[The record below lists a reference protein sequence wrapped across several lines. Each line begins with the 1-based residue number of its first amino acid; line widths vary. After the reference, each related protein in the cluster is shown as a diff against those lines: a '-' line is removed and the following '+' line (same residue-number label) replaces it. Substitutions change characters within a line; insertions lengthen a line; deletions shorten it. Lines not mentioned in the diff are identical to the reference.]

1 MPITTPRSVEDILDS
16 IEETTRSVDP
26 QIDIRKGPIS
36 VMNYAHANE
45 LARTESQAGY
55 LRKVYQLARA
65 DELEDE
71 DIAQLALNYG
81 KDANVGR
88 ASEVLVHLFRRT
100 RPEEG
105 QVAIAEAG
113 TLVGTTD
120 GRFVFTTL
128 DEVRMDGN
136 FAEVFFDAEKRRY
149 EIAVK
154 AEAIAIGNDF
164 DLPPETI
171 NRIITP
177 ISDFDG
183 VVNKNFAR
191 RGTDAIDKF
200 ALRNLIWGSLQ
211 GIDRDVVGNIFQVLS
226 DIDPGG
232 FDALEIVA
240 STDLNI
246 FERRG
251 YVTGR
256 VGYDVYLISNSLSE
270 DIQIGVADG
279 GETTILLDKRPV
291 AAVNSVVVDGVEV
304 EFSVDV
310 DTNPAFSGSPRAND
324 RVSLITAL
332 EPASNFQIIYQYFTM
347 IYESNDAF
355 VGREK
360 AFGSDVL
367 VRRAN
372 PIEVFVSGMV
382 SVTSTANRDD
392 VIEDLRQFTEAYL
405 SDPTIPSSLTSSF
418 VEILDPV
425 DYKESA
431 ERNVDGLINLKLDGF
446 VRPDRAFLDVEII
459 TFNGKTEFPILSPA
473 FDVR

>member
-26 QIDIRKGPIS
+26 QVDIRKGPIA
-36 VMNYAHANE
+36 VANYAHANE
-45 LARTESQAGY
+45 LARTESQTGY
-55 LRKVYQLARA
+55 LRTVYQLSRA

-105 QVAIAEAG
+105 QVATAEAG
-113 TLVGTTD
+113 TLVGSSD

-128 DEVRMDGN
+128 DEARMDGN
-136 FAEVFFDAEKRRY
+136 FADVFFDAENRRY

-164 DLPPETI
+164 DLPPGTI
-171 NRIITP
+171 NRLITP
-177 ISDFDG
+177 LEEFDG
-183 VVNKNFAR
+183 VVNKDFAR
-191 RGTDAIDKF
+191 RGQDPIDKF
-200 ALRNLIWGSLQ
+200 TLRNLIWGSLQ

-226 DIDPGG
+226 DIDPRG
-232 FDALEIVA
+232 FDVLSFVA
-240 STDLNI
+240 STDLVT
-246 FERRG
+246 FQRRG
-251 YVTGR
+251 FVTGK
-256 VGYDVYLISNSLSE
+256 VGYDVYLISENISE
-270 DIQIGVADG
+270 DIQNGVADG

-291 AAVNSVVVDGVEV
+291 AAVNSVVVDGVAV
-304 EFSVDV
+304 PSSVDV
-310 DTNPAFSGSPRAND
+310 DTNPAFAGSPRSND
-324 RVSLITAL
+324 RVSLLDPL

-347 IYESNDAF
+347 VYEGNDVF

-360 AFGSDVL
+360 VFGADVL

-372 PIEVFVSGMV
+372 PIDVFVSGTV
-382 SVTSTANRDD
+382 SVSSTANRDD
-392 VIEDLRQFTEAYL
+392 VIEDLRQFTEEFL
-405 SDPTIPSSLTSSF
+405 NDPEVPSARTSTF
-418 VEILDPV
+418 VEVLDPV
-425 DYKESA
+425 DYVETA
-431 ERNVDGLINLKLDGF
+431 ERSVDGLLSFKLDGF

-459 TFNGKTEFPILSPA
+459 TFDGKTEFPVLSPA
-473 FDVR
+473 FSVR